1 MCGAYICRHATAR
14 FQFAHC
20 QLPAVL
26 GEPCSVGRALRANF
40 TTSCL
45 CRPPQFCIG
54 CCQNGTETDVLQVC
68 KAWSA
73 QKWPKKLEHDSAST
87 DTYLAAQCLVCAAGA
102 LVDSD
107 SGAEDEDGFSEPP
120 MIAGL
125 GSLGC
130 ANGSLCVSA
139 SFISHEVGW

>member
-1 MCGAYICRHATAR
+1 MWCIYMQAR
-14 FQFAHC
+14 SSQISVC
-20 QLPAVL
+20 TLPV
-26 GEPCSVGRALRANF
+26 VGRALRANF

-45 CRPPQFCIG
+45 RRPPQFCIG

-87 DTYLAAQCLVCAAGA
+87 DTYPAAQCLVCAAGA